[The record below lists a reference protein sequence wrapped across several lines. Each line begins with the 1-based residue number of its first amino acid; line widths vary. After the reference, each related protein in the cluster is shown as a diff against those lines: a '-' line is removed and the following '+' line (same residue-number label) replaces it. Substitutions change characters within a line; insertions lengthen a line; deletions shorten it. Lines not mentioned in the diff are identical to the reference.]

1 MDQSHTHHAVEHRL
15 SRLAH
20 PRAENNLRIGGKFVS
35 RMEALHYTDGT
46 STVMKSQI
54 FPDWFGGNNAVHA
67 GFGRVK
73 RMHATAAASLYFEG
87 PPDNPRLYTLDFSLP
102 RDKKLLSIGFQNVS
116 PGENLQGNRAF
127 IFAVS
132 GLIPIPPV
140 VTLPVEMPVTQ
151 PVVTQAVVTHPIVIK
166 PAVPTTLHAVGKVL
180 DIKTKKSVQA
190 KLSFVMAPVV
200 ETTSDLNGIY
210 ATSIPAI
217 GEYSV
222 KIEAAGYISSLE
234 KIKIVASPPD
244 NEINFTLQPVELGTR
259 VNLKNILFQQSTSQ
273 LLEES
278 YAELNMVTDMMKS
291 NSNMNIELAG
301 HTDNRGSQELNL
313 KLSIDRVNM
322 VKKYLVEKGI
332 DARRITGIRYGGSKL
347 LSKDS
352 SEETHK
358 LNRRV
363 EFVVTKF

>member
-1 MDQSHTHHAVEHRL
+1 MSPKLWSLNQSSS
-15 SRLAH
+15 SRQC
-20 PRAENNLRIGGKFVS
+20 PRPFTRSES
-35 RMEALHYTDGT
+35 
-46 STVMKSQI
+46 
-54 FPDWFGGNNAVHA
+54 A
-67 GFGRVK
+67 GHK
-73 RMHATAAASLYFEG
+73 NEKICS
-87 PPDNPRLYTLDFSLP
+87 
-102 RDKKLLSIGFQNVS
+102 
-116 PGENLQGNRAF
+116 GETEFRHG
-127 IFAVS
+127 
-132 GLIPIPPV
+132 
-140 VTLPVEMPVTQ
+140 
-151 PVVTQAVVTHPIVIK
+151 
-166 PAVPTTLHAVGKVL
+166 
-180 DIKTKKSVQA
+180 
-190 KLSFVMAPVV
+190 PVV

-278 YAELNMVTDMMKS
+278 YAELNMVADMMRS
-291 NSNMNIELAG
+291 NSNMNVELAG

-332 DARRITGIRYGGSKL
+332 DAKRITGLGYGGSKP

-352 SEETHK
+352 SKEAHK

-363 EFVVTKF
+363 EFIVTKF